1 MKLSKGAAITLLIAG
16 LLVIDQIIK
25 VAVKLNM
32 AIGDSIFVFGQE
44 WFQIC
49 FTENSG
55 FAFGMQFGGDIGKI
69 ILTLF
74 RLVLIGLIIYFI
86 KKRLLRDRE
95 VSTGVLV
102 GGLSRFG
109 GGYRKCHRLPLLREA
124 FQRID
129 MVRCRDL
136 FARRWGICSFADGK
150 SGGYVLL
157 SHNRYHTARMGAF
170 QRRGAFHLFQGDIQF
185 RRCLYFCWSRISAS
199 FPAQESFQVFRTS
212 LKIKWL

>member
-25 VAVKLNM
+25 IAVKLNM

-102 GGLSRFG
+102 GVSLVLVGAIGNVIDCLFYGRLFSESTWFDVATILPED
-109 GGYRKCHRLPLLREA
+109 GGYAPLLMGKVVDM
-124 FQRID
+124 FYFPIID
-129 MVRCRDL
+129 TTLPEWVPFKGGER
-136 FARRWGICSFADGK
+136 FICFRAIFNFADACISVGAV
-150 SGGYVLL
+150 YLL
-157 SHNRYHTARMGAF
+157 LF
-170 QRRGAFHLFQGDIQF
+170 QRRNLFK
-185 RRCLYFCWSRISAS
+185 YFEHR
-199 FPAQESFQVFRTS
+199 
-212 LKIKWL
+212 

>member
-25 VAVKLNM
+25 IAVKLHM

-55 FAFGMQFGGDIGKI
+55 FAFGMQFGGDAGKV

-74 RLVLIGLIIYFI
+74 RLVLIGFIIYFF

-102 GGLSRFG
+102 GVSLVLVGAIGNVIDCLFYGRLFSESTWFDVATFLPED
-109 GGYRKCHRLPLLREA
+109 GGYAPLLMGKVVDM
-124 FQRID
+124 FYFPIID
-129 MVRCRDL
+129 TTLPEWVPFKGGERFIFFRAI
-136 FARRWGICSFADGK
+136 FNFADACISVGAV
-150 SGGYVLL
+150 YLL
-157 SHNRYHTARMGAF
+157 LF
-170 QRRGAFHLFQGDIQF
+170 QRRHLFK
-185 RRCLYFCWSRISAS
+185 YFEHR
-199 FPAQESFQVFRTS
+199 
-212 LKIKWL
+212 